1 MMFWGKKDESDS
13 LEEVDTA
20 ERGDAEVEEDAEDD
34 CRRDEPQKRGKKDR
48 EPDQQTDTKAG
59 HPLVWNGYSKG
70 QLL

>member
-34 CRRDEPQKRGKKDR
+34 CRRDEP
-48 EPDQQTDTKAG
+48 
-59 HPLVWNGYSKG
+59 
-70 QLL
+70 